1 MDEVKRVNCPPHLQR
16 IPLVVIPVFLSEDGD
31 EQVLIECFK
40 SIRRT
45 VSDSVEIM
53 AVDDCSPRQDLVD
66 IAADF
71 LFNED
76 KGYSTFDRR
85 EQNEGFSRTVNVGLR
100 KALEEGRDAV
110 LMNADIVMK
119 TPGWVKR
126 CQKTTDPE
134 GNQAAVVGAL
144 LTYPSGLIQHAGIYF
159 SMLTRVFD
167 HCFKF
172 GPANLKEAL
181 EKRPIPVTG
190 AFQYIRH
197 ETLENVGLYDEDFR
211 MAHEDVDFCI
221 RVMEAGL
228 YCVYNPNIRAVHHEQ
243 MFRGRASKKVAEW
256 TAQSW
261 LQFCRK
267 YKTKSFGHL
276 VPNY

>member
-1 MDEVKRVNCPPHLQR
+1 MVERVYCPPELQR
-16 IPLVVIPVFLSEDGD
+16 KPLVVIPVYLSEDGD

-71 LFNED
+71 LFDED

-85 EQNEGFSRTVNVGLR
+85 EENEGFSRTVNVGLR

-134 GNQAAVVGAL
+134 GKRAALVGGL

-159 SMLTRVFD
+159 SMLTRAFD
-167 HCFKF
+167 HCFKY
-172 GPANLKEAL
+172 GPGK
-181 EKRPIPVTG
+181 
-190 AFQYIRH
+190 
-197 ETLENVGLYDEDFR
+197 D
-211 MAHEDVDFCI
+211 
-221 RVMEAGL
+221 
-228 YCVYNPNIRAVHHEQ
+228 
-243 MFRGRASKKVAEW
+243 
-256 TAQSW
+256 
-261 LQFCRK
+261 RK
-267 YKTKSFGHL
+267 S
-276 VPNY
+276 VV